1 MTGHAYA
8 TSAKIANR
16 VGPFAGYH
24 KDRDGMLN
32 VLKMHRE
39 EVSKIDAGLVS
50 EELLSAAASSWDEAV
65 ELGTC
70 MELETH
76 KLAIS
81 SNRNHRINDGL

>member
-50 EELLSAAASSWDEAV
+50 KNS
-65 ELGTC
+65 
-70 MELETH
+70 
-76 KLAIS
+76 
-81 SNRNHRINDGL
+81 